1 MYDYEKWREKQEL
14 DFYED
19 RREIEK
25 TRAKAVVKEQVK
37 MQAQECREAR
47 KEQEDE
53 RKKSVYEEVQVLQ
66 SGELQIV
73 TKNLRIDAI
82 PRKVTNMENPRVIM
96 LRRMRNGDDEL
107 IMVKCN
113 VKDSDIKIFMAPSMI
128 GSGSYVLKKFAAK
141 GIDFSMPTAK
151 AKRLATCLVIQLSA
165 EPERIQWL
173 PEHAGWVQNLEGNFE
188 FFGKEQ
194 LTWQKAQKLAN

>member
-66 SGELQIV
+66 SGEL
-73 TKNLRIDAI
+73 
-82 PRKVTNMENPRVIM
+82 
-96 LRRMRNGDDEL
+96 
-107 IMVKCN
+107 
-113 VKDSDIKIFMAPSMI
+113 
-128 GSGSYVLKKFAAK
+128 
-141 GIDFSMPTAK
+141 
-151 AKRLATCLVIQLSA
+151 
-165 EPERIQWL
+165 
-173 PEHAGWVQNLEGNFE
+173 
-188 FFGKEQ
+188 
-194 LTWQKAQKLAN
+194 